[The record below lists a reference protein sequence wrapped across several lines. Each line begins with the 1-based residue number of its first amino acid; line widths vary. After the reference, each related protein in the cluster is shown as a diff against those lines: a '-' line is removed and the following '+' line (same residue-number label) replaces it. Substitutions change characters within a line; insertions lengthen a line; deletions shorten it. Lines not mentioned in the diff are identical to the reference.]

1 MGEPV
6 TSGTTLFA
14 FGGIT
19 LLSVLSGD
27 AAPIVLG
34 AFGGASLFVLTSQ
47 ELTLKRRGA
56 LWISSFIAGCL
67 FAPMA
72 AALLKKATGLD
83 VEVKLGAGAFVAAGV
98 AIKILL
104 VALQKLDG
112 DSPIFRIFRGK

>member
-1 MGEPV
+1 M
-6 TSGTTLFA
+6 
-14 FGGIT
+14 
-19 LLSVLSGD
+19 
-27 AAPIVLG
+27 
-34 AFGGASLFVLTSQ
+34 FVLASQ

-72 AALLKKATGLD
+72 AALLKRATGLD